1 MITLTG
7 CREDDGSGYIFKYD
21 ISANPGTLDPQIAN
35 DPNSEV
41 VISNVFMGLLTANAD
56 GSLSEGAAS
65 DYIVSDDG
73 LVYTFKLRQDVYWV
87 DSDDFEQQCTA
98 ADFVYGFQRLFLP
111 ETSAP
116 RASEY
121 YCIKNSRAI
130 NTGAITDS
138 SALGVKALGD
148 FELEITLDYPN
159 PRLPEL
165 LTEPPAMPCCEE
177 FFISSQGKYGLS
189 AECTPSN
196 GAFYVYTW
204 DYDPYTITDNN
215 NLILRRNSKNSESRR
230 VYPSGLNF
238 FIEEDGDYTADF
250 LSGTTTCV
258 AVTDEEAALIKGDYG
273 CEEFRNITVGLV
285 FNRGFEL
292 FKNEDFLRALAA
304 LTDRR
309 TISRVLTH
317 FTAASAIVPEEVSM
331 LDKSYRELAGSS
343 LTPKYSTDTAREY
356 YEKALPKLNKDL
368 FAGSRIIVPNDSAA
382 EAVGYL
388 MQEWQ
393 REYGFYCVVETL
405 GETQYRARLKSG
417 DFEIAA
423 LELTG
428 DYNSPAAYLES
439 FLRSSSANYGKFRNA
454 EFEELMDS
462 AEKAADLAESA
473 KLYAQAEQL
482 LIDSAAFVP
491 LYYKNEYFYYD
502 KDCSD
507 IIYNPFTRNVYFR
520 DAKKF

>member
-1 MITLTG
+1 MLTLTG

-35 DPNSEV
+35 DPNSEI
-41 VISNVFMGLLTANAD
+41 VIGNVFMGLLTANAD
-56 GSLSEGAAS
+56 GSLSEGVAN

-87 DSDDFEQQCTA
+87 DSGAFEQQCTA
-98 ADFVYGFQRLFLP
+98 KDFVYGFRRLFLP

-121 YCIKNSRAI
+121 YCIKNSRAV
-130 NTGAITDS
+130 NMGGS
-138 SALGVKALGD
+138 SDTSIIGVKALGD
-148 FELEITLDYPN
+148 FELEITLEYPN
-159 PRLPEL
+159 PRLPAL
-165 LTEPPAMPCCEE
+165 LSEPPAMPCCED
-177 FFISSQGKYGLS
+177 FFVGSQGKYGLS

-196 GAFYVYTW
+196 GAFYVYAW
-204 DYDPYTITDNN
+204 DYDPYTVTDNN
-215 NLILRRNSKNSESRR
+215 NLILRRNSRNSESRR

-238 FIEEDGDYTADF
+238 FIEEDGDFTADF
-250 LSGTTTCV
+250 LGGITTCV

-273 CEEFRNITVGLV
+273 CEEYKNITVGLI

-292 FKNEDFLRALAA
+292 FKNKDFPRALGT

-309 TISRVLTH
+309 TVSRALTH
-317 FTAASAIVPEEVSM
+317 FAPAYAIVPEEVSM

-343 LTPKYSTDTAREY
+343 LTPKYSSENARGY
-356 YEKALPKLNKDL
+356 YDKALPSLDKDL
-368 FAGSRIIVPNDSAA
+368 FAGARIIVPDDSAA

-405 GETQYRARLKSG
+405 GDQEYLSRLKSG

-428 DYNSPAAYLES
+428 GYNSPSAYLEN
-439 FLRSSSANYGKFRNA
+439 FRRGSSANYGKYRNT
-454 EFEELMDS
+454 EFEELMDA
-462 AEKAADLAESA
+462 AEKAVDLAESA
-473 KLYAQAEQL
+473 ELYAQAEQL
-482 LIDSAAFVP
+482 LIDDAAFVP
-491 LYYKNEYFYYD
+491 LYYKNEYFYFD
-502 KDCSD
+502 EDCSD
-507 IIYNPFTRNVYFR
+507 IIYNPFTKNVYFR
-520 DAKKF
+520 EAKKF